1 MDQQLAQGEMPQ
13 SQVGQA
19 ESAPPTP
26 RPFWKRRPVVIVG
39 TCLAAVLFF
48 LGLHY
53 LIQSFTH
60 QSTDDAFIT
69 TDITAIAPR
78 IAGQVARVFVDDN
91 QIVKA
96 GEALVQI
103 DPGDYEV
110 QVAQKQA
117 AMAASDANIN
127 LLLASI
133 DLLKAQVATADA
145 TARQFEAEAAA
156 DQATAEKAATDLQRA
171 EDLGRKNIISPQE
184 YDAAKAAAIS
194 TQATLRSG
202 QEKAASNRFK
212 VAEAQAQLE
221 AGRRAWERAQAQS
234 KQSLAD
240 VEQAQLN
247 LSYTRIVAPVDGRVT
262 RKAVS
267 DGDYV
272 QVGQR
277 LLALVPNEVWVTANF
292 KETQLRNIHPGQ
304 PVHVSIDSGGSFPA
318 HVDSIQAGS
327 GAAFSLLPPENAVG
341 NFVKVVQRVPVKI
354 VFDHPPQTSH
364 VLGPGMSAEPSVR
377 TASFEVP
384 GAIVAI
390 AALVLALLL
399 GALWWRTATRP
410 ESGSAKQANRG

>member
-1 MDQQLAQGEMPQ
+1 MPR

-19 ESAPPTP
+19 ETAPPAPT
-26 RPFWKRRPVVIVG
+26 PFWKRPAVVIVG
-39 TCLAAVLFF
+39 TCLAALVFF

-53 LIQSFTH
+53 LVQSFTH
-60 QSTDDAFIT
+60 ESTDDAFLSV
-69 TDITAIAPR
+69 DVTAIAPR
-78 IAGQVARVFVDDN
+78 IGGQVARVFVNDN
-91 QIVKA
+91 QIVKT
-96 GEALVQI
+96 GEPLIQI
-103 DPGDYEV
+103 DPRDYEV

-117 AMAASDANIN
+117 AMVASEANVN

-156 DQATAEKAATDLQRA
+156 DKATAEKAQTDLQRA
-171 EDLGRKNIISPQE
+171 EDLRRKNIISPQE
-184 YDAAKAAAIS
+184 YDAAKAAATS
-194 TQATLRSG
+194 TEATLRSG
-202 QEKAASNRFK
+202 QEKAASNRLK

-240 VEQAQLN
+240 VQQAQLN
-247 LSYTRIVAPVDGRVT
+247 LSYTHIVAPVDGRVT

-277 LLALVPNEVWVTANF
+277 LLALVPNEIWITANF
-292 KETQLRNIHPGQ
+292 KETQLRNIRPGQ
-304 PVHVSIDSGGSFPA
+304 PVHVSIDSGGAFPA

-364 VLGPGMSAEPSVR
+364 VLGPGMSVEPSVR
-377 TASFEVP
+377 TASFEVS
-384 GAIVAI
+384 GAVLALV
-390 AALVLALLL
+390 ALVLALLL
-399 GALWWRTATRP
+399 GSLWWRAATRA
-410 ESGSAKQANRG
+410 ESGKAKPVTRG